1 MKVIRAV
8 ILIVVILGLTY
19 LVFHISKLNDDI
31 VNLEEEV
38 EVQKVF
44 VEQLEEDKKELTVER
59 NILEVDI
66 DAIELDKQL
75 LEKEVDK
82 LHYKYED
89 CKRSKKSIE
98 PSRGSHS
105 RGRLLGTF
113 EATAYDLSVASCGK
127 SESHPAYGITAN
139 GTSLKGHTLESAR
152 AIAVDPKVIKLGSTV
167 YVEFLDEGYK
177 HLTGEFRAVDTGG
190 AIKGSKIDV
199 FFGSGNVAEQV
210 KQFGRRKVKVWI
222 VK

>member
-1 MKVIRAV
+1 MLLVTNVVSIGVIAKNHQIKEEMSLELEDNV
-8 ILIVVILGLTY
+8 TI
-19 LVFHISKLNDDI
+19 ISNMHNKTLD
-31 VNLEEEV
+31 LEKQIEFLESEV
-38 EVQKVF
+38 ERLQNNYKL
-44 VEQLEEDKKELTVER
+44 LEDDYKL
-59 NILEVDI
+59 LEVEYD
-66 DAIELDKQL
+66 EL
-75 LEKEVDK
+75 
-82 LHYKYED
+82 
-89 CKRSKKSIE
+89 KRSVEKSNSV
-98 PSRGSHS
+98 SRG
-105 RGRLLGTF
+105 GDGKVLLGTF

-177 HLTGEFRAVDTGG
+177 HLTGEFQAVDTGG

-199 FFGSGNVAEQV
+199 FFGSGDVAEQV